1 MYGQQYPGGPPQAF
15 AWSLSFLNVTP
26 LVWVCFFSR
35 KRTGDRTC
43 LFRRYR
49 LVTFPPLATEIS
61 LFHSAVVGLFWRV
74 VAFVIVVSSRTTRG
88 RIGSVLGAWWKIEK
102 KLNFF
107 FFFFAERGGTTRVQ
121 AIQVRLCEGKVM
133 NELIYQQITCYP
145 WERGIEDGIGKV
157 LNRSCTCV

>member
-35 KRTGDRTC
+35 KRTGGRTC

-88 RIGSVLGAWWKIEK
+88 RIGSVLGAWWKIEHHHAPGDRGI
-102 KLNFF
+102 FF
-107 FFFFAERGGTTRVQ
+107 FPQTHNIYWYSYTRRFKQKQDMHKHFKISTKHFSISV
-121 AIQVRLCEGKVM
+121 GH
-133 NELIYQQITCYP
+133 
-145 WERGIEDGIGKV
+145 
-157 LNRSCTCV
+157 S